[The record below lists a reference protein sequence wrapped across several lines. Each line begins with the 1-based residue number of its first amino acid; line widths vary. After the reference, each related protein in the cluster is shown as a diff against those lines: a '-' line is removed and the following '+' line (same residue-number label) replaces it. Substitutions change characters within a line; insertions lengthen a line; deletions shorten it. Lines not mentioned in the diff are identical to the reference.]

1 MQDILSKIGI
11 PTAIG
16 TAISLVVVVTP
27 MLFKIDE
34 RYAKQE
40 ALEAEVQKLEKQNAE
55 LRAELAQAAGF
66 QQAMVAFIQQGRLP
80 RPAEP
85 AQPAATAAPAPI
97 EVPPARVFAP
107 APQPAPA
114 IPRIEASG
122 PIEVPASNA
131 GVVEAPRNWKEL
143 NEGLTRQQ
151 RRLSEK

>member
-1 MQDILSKIGI
+1 MHDLLAKIGI

-16 TAISLVVVVTP
+16 TAISLIVVVVP

-55 LRAELAQAAGF
+55 LRAELAQATGF

-85 AQPAATAAPAPI
+85 VAALPAPAPVEI
-97 EVPPARVFAP
+97 PPPRVFAP
-107 APQPAPA
+107 APA
-114 IPRIEASG
+114 IT
-122 PIEVPASNA
+122 PIESAASA
-131 GVVEAPRNWKEL
+131 PTVEAPKNWKEL
-143 NEGLTRQQ
+143 NEGLSRQQ
-151 RRLSEK
+151 RRLLTP